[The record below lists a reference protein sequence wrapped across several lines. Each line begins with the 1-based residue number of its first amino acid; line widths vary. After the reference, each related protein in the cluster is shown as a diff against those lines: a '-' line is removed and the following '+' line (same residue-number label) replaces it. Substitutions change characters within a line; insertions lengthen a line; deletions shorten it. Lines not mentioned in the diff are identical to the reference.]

1 MTVRTIAWVLSFAI
15 HLAVASSLFIS
26 LGNASLESGE
36 GEDMFT
42 VEQGIAIEG
51 IAKFGEAE
59 IATEAVEVQ
68 PMEASEA
75 RPEIEEVKAEEKVEE
90 DELLTSEQGPVQ
102 EEIPEV
108 KPEPLEEPRPAQ
120 TATLEQVEQLKVEEL
135 QSSGQSKTAGSATEK
150 SKYLGKLRYHLE
162 GKKVNPRSQQVGT
175 VIVQFT
181 VNASGELVERRVVT
195 SSGSKTLDDAALA
208 SIEKAAPFPPVPD
221 TVGEEKIVVSV
232 PFRFSVR

>member
-1 MTVRTIAWVLSFAI
+1 MMSRWVSWLFSFAI
-15 HLAVASSLFIS
+15 HLGVASSMFVTF
-26 LGNASLESGE
+26 GNASLDSGE
-36 GEDMFT
+36 GEDMLT

-51 IAKFGEAE
+51 IAKFGDAE
-59 IATEAVEVQ
+59 FATEAVEVEPTQ
-68 PMEASEA
+68 MSEA

-108 KPEPLEEPRPAQ
+108 KPEPVEEPRPAQ
-120 TATLEQVEQLKVEEL
+120 TATLEQVEQIKVEEQ
-135 QSSGQSKTAGSATEK
+135 QSSGQAKTAGNATEK

-162 GKKVNPRSQQVGT
+162 GKKVNPRSQSVGT

-195 SSGSKTLDDAALA
+195 SSGSQVLDDAAIA

-221 TVGEEKIVVSV
+221 VVGEETIVVSV